1 MPAAASLWPSCSGN
15 PAVRNDKVAAEE
27 PGAGLAVPDPWRELR
42 ALTPARIAL
51 GRAGTSL
58 PTKAHLEF
66 QLAHARA
73 RDAVHDALD
82 VSLVTEALRAVGIE
96 SLAVRSAAG
105 PRDRYLQR
113 PDLGRRLD
121 GESRAQLERKFV
133 SAGPVDAVFVLGD
146 GLSARAV
153 HRHAAALLAHLRPRL
168 MAEGWSLAPAVLAEQ
183 ARVALGDE
191 IGTLLHARL
200 AVVLIGERPGLSSPD
215 SLGAYLTW
223 DPRPGRTD
231 ANRNCVSNIR
241 PEGLTYSS
249 ASDKLHYLMSEARRR
264 RLSGIGLKDHAG
276 ALEQ

>member
-1 MPAAASLWPSCSGN
+1 M
-15 PAVRNDKVAAEE
+15 AAED
-27 PGAGLAVPDPWRELR
+27 PGAGLALPDPWGELR

-51 GRAGTSL
+51 GRAGASL
-58 PTKAHLEF
+58 PTKAHLDF

-82 VSLVTEALRAVGIE
+82 VSLVAEALRAAGIT
-96 SLAVRSAAG
+96 SLALRSAAG

-113 PDLGRRLD
+113 PDLGRRLE
-121 GESRAQLERKFV
+121 GESRAGLEQKFAA
-133 SAGPVDAVFVLGD
+133 AGPVDAVFVLAD

-153 HRHAAALLAHLRPRL
+153 HRHAAALLALLWPRL
-168 MAEGWSLAPAVLAEQ
+168 VAEGWSLAPAVVAEQ

-200 AVVLIGERPGLSSPD
+200 AVMLIGERPGLSSPD

-231 ANRNCVSNIR
+231 ADRNCVSNIR
-241 PEGLTYSS
+241 PEGLSYSS

-264 RLSGIGLKDHAG
+264 RLSGVGLKDHAG